1 VVVAQTTTQQKIA
14 PGLQSQMA
22 ANPAAMLPVIIE
34 MTQASAPFGGAPNQ
48 QLAQQAV
55 TILQTYGQA
64 FGALPIIDGA
74 AGYANAAGIS
84 AMSNLPQVAGVDQDA
99 VVEPVR
105 PTSSGSSWP
114 TGQLGS
120 LYTRETRADQM
131 WQEGV
136 FGRGVTVAVLDSGI
150 AGDPDLTQA
159 TNRILA
165 AVSFAGPRDPAHPDP
180 GGHGTHIAGTIA
192 GDGTR
197 SARQYVGMAPRAN
210 VVDVQVIDHNG
221 HGRVSSVVRGIEW
234 VIAHRAQYNI
244 RAINLS
250 FGATA
255 QGSYRQDPLAAAVET
270 AWKRGLVV
278 VAAAGNGGPNS
289 GTVVTPGVDPY
300 VVTVGATDD
309 QDTVTL
315 TDDLLGW
322 FSAWGVPTD
331 SSSKPDL
338 VGPGRRIVSLRVPGS
353 SLDTRLPDHVVTASN
368 GATYFRLTGT
378 SMSTAVVSGAVALL
392 LENQPS
398 LNPNQVKAILTGT
411 ARRFGQST
419 VPPPP
424 GAAGAGIVDALAA
437 ANSQSL
443 GSADQGLRPADGFA
457 RTLYP
462 LIYGQPLAWINPTY
476 LGVNWAA
483 QTWQTLNWAAPAW
496 DNYVWDGVGWSN
508 IAWDNIAW
516 DQTSWDNL
524 AWDNIAWDNI
534 AWDNIAWDSFGFD

>member
-1 VVVAQTTTQQKIA
+1 
-14 PGLQSQMA
+14 
-22 ANPAAMLPVIIE
+22 
-34 MTQASAPFGGAPNQ
+34 
-48 QLAQQAV
+48 
-55 TILQTYGQA
+55 
-64 FGALPIIDGA
+64 
-74 AGYANAAGIS
+74 
-84 AMSNLPQVAGVDQDA
+84 
-99 VVEPVR
+99 
-105 PTSSGSSWP
+105 
-114 TGQLGS
+114 
-120 LYTRETRADQM
+120 
-131 WQEGV
+131 
-136 FGRGVTVAVLDSGI
+136 
-150 AGDPDLTQA
+150 
-159 TNRILA
+159 
-165 AVSFAGPRDPAHPDP
+165 
-180 GGHGTHIAGTIA
+180 
-192 GDGTR
+192 
-197 SARQYVGMAPRAN
+197 
-210 VVDVQVIDHNG
+210 
-221 HGRVSSVVRGIEW
+221 
-234 VIAHRAQYNI
+234 
-244 RAINLS
+244 
-250 FGATA
+250 
-255 QGSYRQDPLAAAVET
+255 
-270 AWKRGLVV
+270 
-278 VAAAGNGGPNS
+278 
-289 GTVVTPGVDPY
+289 VVTPGVDPY